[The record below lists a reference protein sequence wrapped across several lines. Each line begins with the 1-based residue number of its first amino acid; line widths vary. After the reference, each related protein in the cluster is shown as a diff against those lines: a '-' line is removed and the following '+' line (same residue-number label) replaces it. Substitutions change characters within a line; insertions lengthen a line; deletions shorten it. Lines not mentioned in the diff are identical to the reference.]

1 MESDDIGLA
10 LLKALGFNA
19 EKIPASYKK
28 EADYL
33 VTYEDVR
40 ALVEVKLKEDAP
52 SLIAER
58 EKVLTDGGV
67 FVTDA
72 TLGRNE
78 THSNIIKNASK
89 QLKSSSDKEHDFKVL
104 LFIASGINAP
114 AKLEQFKDTIYG
126 RTQILDQDSNTT
138 KPCYFF
144 RYSDFFRHQSID
156 GAIATSIDD
165 RSISLIFLLNPF
177 SSKYE
182 SLRKSVFLNPFGLAI
197 TDPEKEEKAGDAYIL
212 DGDACRKKTP
222 IQEAISSYDPAL
234 IFLAKKY
241 DKKQLYKIDFNSPEI
256 SIRY

>member
-1 MESDDIGLA
+1 MKSDEIGLA
-10 LLKALGFNA
+10 LLKNLGFNA
-19 EKIPASYKK
+19 EIIPTSYKK

-33 VTYEDVR
+33 VTYENVS

-58 EKVLTDGGV
+58 EKVLTNGGI
-67 FVTDA
+67 FVADA

-78 THSNIIKNASK
+78 THSKIIQNASK

-104 LFIASGINAP
+104 LFIASGINALT
-114 AKLEQFKDTIYG
+114 KLEQFKDTIYG
-126 RTQILDQDSNTT
+126 RTQILDQDSKTT

-156 GAIATSIDD
+156 GAIAASIHEK
-165 RSISLIFLLNPF
+165 SISLSFLLNPF

-182 SLRKSVFLNPFGLAI
+182 SLRKSVLLKPFGHAI
-197 TDPEKEEKAGDAYIL
+197 TDPEKEEKVGDAYIL
-212 DGDACRKKTP
+212 DGDIDRKKTP
-222 IQEAISSYDPAL
+222 IQELIHSHDPAL

-241 DKKQLYKIDFNSPEI
+241 NKKQLYKIYFESPEL